1 MTDSG
6 TKYNGEEWWKI
17 LKKITQAQSEI
28 SDDAHCSVYFEKHKT
43 RPTCPFCG
51 ATMHFTSSYYY
62 EGHDEY
68 WGCPECGCLLS
79 NNEDFSEE
87 ERKEARTR
95 MRKELKEEI
104 EKREKGIQ
112 YFKERLK
119 LWGRYMSDEEK
130 VRLLAERLEGEG

>member
-1 MTDSG
+1 
-6 TKYNGEEWWKI
+6 
-17 LKKITQAQSEI
+17 
-28 SDDAHCSVYFEKHKT
+28 
-43 RPTCPFCG
+43 
-51 ATMHFTSSYYY
+51 
-62 EGHDEY
+62 
-68 WGCPECGCLLS
+68 
-79 NNEDFSEE
+79 
-87 ERKEARTR
+87 